1 MSFCQYCIAVV
12 RSRECLSVGKPIIW
26 QPGSEIRKN
35 GKAPESDAQNISQ
48 RQTQHSSEFQESSQ
62 IEKSTHKSF
71 SLRRCVYKCTYLQP
85 DAAYFE
91 FPGTLPFIGVYFI
104 IRQRARSARDEFMRY
119 LACAPA
125 RAFPKGI
132 GALCA
137 QNAFALPHLSFLSRA
152 GPCMCVCAELGVL
165 CLQENKMPP
174 RQTLHT
180 KMRRRGPFSFSL
192 SLDDALPAMGIE
204 GGVHAWE

>member
-1 MSFCQYCIAVV
+1 MEKRLRVM
-12 RSRECLSVGKPIIW
+12 
-26 QPGSEIRKN
+26 RK
-35 GKAPESDAQNISQ
+35 ISQ

-62 IEKSTHKSF
+62 IEKALIKVFLSVGVCINVLAASH
-71 SLRRCVYKCTYLQP
+71 
-85 DAAYFE
+85 AAYFE

-125 RAFPKGI
+125 RGAFPKGI

-152 GPCMCVCAELGVL
+152 LGRVCARCVMLAG
-165 CLQENKMPP
+165 K
-174 RQTLHT
+174 
-180 KMRRRGPFSFSL
+180 
-192 SLDDALPAMGIE
+192 
-204 GGVHAWE
+204 